1 MTMNLFRKQ
10 KQLKKKKIVK
20 NKLKKCKDK
29 RKLSPLQLL
38 KIEFFN
44 NNVSFSIF
52 DHFLINQKFDFRT
65 KRRLFGQNSNF
76 SILGQY
82 SSGTEMRFFSQN
94 SIFFQF
100 RTKIFVISSSDHN
113 SSLNRK
119 AFLNRNLSFFQF
131 WIKIF
136 DSIKYISVTVIL

>member
-1 MTMNLFRKQ
+1 MNLFRKQ

-94 SIFFQF
+94 SIFFSVSDQNFRYFEFGPQF
-100 RTKIFVISSSDHN
+100 EFEPKGVFESKFELFSILDQIF
-113 SSLNRK
+113 
-119 AFLNRNLSFFQF
+119 
-131 WIKIF
+131 
-136 DSIKYISVTVIL
+136 

>member
-1 MTMNLFRKQ
+1 MNLFRKQ

-44 NNVSFSIF
+44 NNVSFPIF
-52 DHFLINQKFDFRT
+52 DHFSSVKNSISHQNYLFFEPKFDFKPETRFKARYST
-65 KRRLFGQNSNF
+65 SEQN
-76 SILGQY
+76 
-82 SSGTEMRFFSQN
+82 
-94 SIFFQF
+94 
-100 RTKIFVISSSDHN
+100 SSSD
-113 SSLNRK
+113 RK
-119 AFLNRNLSFFQF
+119 AFLDRNSSFFQF

-136 DSIKYISVTVIL
+136 GSIKCISVTVIL